1 MYSNVCGIEIS
12 GGENYCPKCG
22 TPIGYGAL
30 CVAPPITSGMA
41 DPEVLFRS
49 TESKIFGAI
58 ASFVFGVG
66 MIGGA
71 ICGIIALTGYTKW
84 VIVGSIL
91 TFLGGIGCLTRGGGL
106 VARLAAQRKG
116 RKRNDYV

>member
-1 MYSNVCGIEIS
+1 MYCNVCGTEIS
-12 GGENYCPKCG
+12 SGENYCPKCG
-22 TPIGYGAL
+22 TPIGYGAPR
-30 CVAPPITSGMA
+30 VAPPITSGMA

-58 ASFVFGVG
+58 SSFVFGVG

-71 ICGIIALTGYTKW
+71 IYGIIALTSYTKW

-91 TFLGGIGCLTRGGGL
+91 TFLGGIGCLIRGGGL
-106 VARLAAQRKG
+106 VVRLIAQRK
-116 RKRNDYV
+116 RRERNDYV